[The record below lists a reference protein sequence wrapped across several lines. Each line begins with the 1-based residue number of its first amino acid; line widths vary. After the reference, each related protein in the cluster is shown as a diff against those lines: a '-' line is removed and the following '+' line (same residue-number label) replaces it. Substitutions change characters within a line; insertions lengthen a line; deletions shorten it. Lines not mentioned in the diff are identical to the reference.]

1 MKNRLCA
8 AVAFAFFTLPFASH
22 ASPASAEKAYQN
34 GNYGR
39 AEKEY
44 AATLAKNPKKPE
56 LEFNLGSA
64 AYKSGD
70 YAKAATAFQNTLKI
84 GELPVQ
90 QGAYYNLG
98 NTQYRVGQNT
108 EKSAPQETIKTWE
121 QAVQSYEAALQI
133 KPNDSD
139 ARYNR
144 DLGKKKLDQL
154 KKQQQKQQ
162 QQSSPSS
169 VTALAISSPS
179 EAAAANPAAT
189 DLAPNKVEPGSFVS
203 SLRPVLFAPWF
214 IALQGLPAMALVI
227 VLVVHCRRQRHAQDL
242 NHTGEHAAE
251 AAIREQL
258 AAMDAALAANCAP
271 AFFRA
276 ARHAVQE
283 RLAQRWKL
291 PVSQVTVTEIN
302 RRLNG
307 NGDDLRALFAF
318 ADGVVYS
325 GQRVLPEDLKRWRDT
340 VIQHLKKLE
349 DL

>member
-1 MKNRLCA
+1 VGIRRRGGRELA
-8 AVAFAFFTLPFASH
+8 PLSSLP
-22 ASPASAEKAYQN
+22 SPNVQAGTEDC
-34 GNYGR
+34 
-39 AEKEY
+39 
-44 AATLAKNPKKPE
+44 TVPLKP
-56 LEFNLGSA
+56 G
-64 AYKSGD
+64 
-70 YAKAATAFQNTLKI
+70 
-84 GELPVQ
+84 
-90 QGAYYNLG
+90 
-98 NTQYRVGQNT
+98 
-108 EKSAPQETIKTWE
+108 QETIPALTF
-121 QAVQSYEAALQI
+121 SYFD
-133 KPNDSD
+133 PD
-139 ARYNR
+139 ARQHVTRLTNPIIV
-144 DLGKKKLDQL
+144 DIGPGNG
-154 KKQQQKQQ
+154 
-162 QQSSPSS
+162 PSS

-179 EAAAANPAAT
+179 EAAAANP

-227 VLVVHCRRQRHAQDL
+227 VVVVHCRRQRHAHDL
-242 NHTGEHAAE
+242 NHASERAAE

-291 PVSQVTVTEIN
+291 PVSQVTVTEID

-325 GQRVLPEDLKRWRDT
+325 GQRVLPEDLKRWKDT

>member
-1 MKNRLCA
+1 MKTRFTISKILA
-8 AVAFAFFTLPFASH
+8 AGVFAAAIATATVQAVFAKTT
-22 ASPASAEKAYQN
+22 AVI
-34 GNYGR
+34 GR
-39 AEKEY
+39 AGTQPFVLKVLQR
-44 AATLAKNPKKPE
+44 AGGASSSPRMTTPIAVDVAP
-56 LEFNLGSA
+56 GS
-64 AYKSGD
+64 G
-70 YAKAATAFQNTLKI
+70 
-84 GELPVQ
+84 
-90 QGAYYNLG
+90 
-98 NTQYRVGQNT
+98 
-108 EKSAPQETIKTWE
+108 
-121 QAVQSYEAALQI
+121 
-133 KPNDSD
+133 
-139 ARYNR
+139 
-144 DLGKKKLDQL
+144 
-154 KKQQQKQQ
+154 
-162 QQSSPSS
+162 PSS
-169 VTALAISSPS
+169 VTALTISSPS

-189 DLAPNKVEPGSFVS
+189 DLAPNKVERGSFVS

-227 VLVVHCRRQRHAQDL
+227 VLVVHCRRQRHEHDL
-242 NHTGEHAAE
+242 NHASERAAE

-258 AAMDAALAANCAP
+258 AAMDAALAANCAA

-325 GQRVLPEDLKRWRDT
+325 GQRVLPEDLKRWKDT

>member
-1 MKNRLCA
+1 VIRFLYPHWLWLLALLPLLALLRGRRGSRA
-8 AVAFAFFTLPFASH
+8 AVQYSSLQTLRQDASERR
-22 ASPASAEKAYQN
+22 SR
-34 GNYGR
+34 R
-39 AEKEY
+39 ACRWLM
-44 AATLAKNPKKPE
+44 TL
-56 LEFNLGSA
+56 NL
-64 AYKSGD
+64 
-70 YAKAATAFQNTLKI
+70 
-84 GELPVQ
+84 
-90 QGAYYNLG
+90 
-98 NTQYRVGQNT
+98 
-108 EKSAPQETIKTWE
+108 
-121 QAVQSYEAALQI
+121 AALALPIVGLAENI
-133 KPNDSD
+133 KILSPPTTGRPGDFSGAVGKFEVSSEATPTFSYFDPD
-139 ARYNR
+139 ARQYVGR
-144 DLGKKKLDQL
+144 LRTPITVAVASGSGPL
-154 KKQQQKQQ
+154 
-162 QQSSPSS
+162 S
-169 VTALAISSPS
+169 VTALTARSL
-179 EAAAANPAAT
+179 AQTAAANPAPT

-227 VLVVHCRRQRHAQDL
+227 VLVVHCRKQRHAHDL
-242 NHTGEHAAE
+242 HHAAERAAE

-283 RLAQRWKL
+283 LLAQRWKL

-307 NGDDLRALFAF
+307 DGDDLRALFAF

-325 GQRVLPEDLKRWRDT
+325 GRRVLPEDLKRWKDT